1 MELWAADHQRKL
13 NKVEEELRR
22 ARDEIQRI
30 ATQIPVPGS
39 PKTKPLSL
47 EPLQHW
53 RSPVRP
59 SSTSVPTAPTAP
71 PPILTHLALR
81 SPIRLTPD
89 LFTRRP
95 RRPAVPP
102 SSLPSEP
109 PSPLLPTAGGS
120 GGGPPQRPRW
130 PAAPPSSSP
139 PFREEERRHQQ
150 KLEKCSRCSQCFR
163 KLY

>member
-13 NKVEEELRR
+13 NKVEEELWR
-22 ARDEIQRI
+22 ARDEIRRI

-39 PKTKPLSL
+39 PKTKPPSP

-71 PPILTHLALR
+71 PPLPTHSALQ
-81 SPIRLTPD
+81 SSIRLTPV

-109 PSPLLPTAGGS
+109 LSPPLPTAGSS

-130 PAAPPSSSP
+130 PAVLPSSSP
-139 PFREEERRHQQ
+139 PSQEDKRREDDED
-150 KLEKCSRCSQCFR
+150 
-163 KLY
+163 LYE